1 VEPGEAL
8 MEAAQVV
15 LERAVEAADG
25 ADARRAGHGLVECL
39 LDRRLGLVGEL
50 EAVAAE
56 ELDPVVAIR
65 VVRGGDDDAEVEP
78 VAADQERRAGGREH
92 AAQQRLT
99 AGGGYARRDGGLE
112 HLARLAGVADDEHPG
127 GRAGRALDAG
137 GGRAGE
143 RQGEIRGEEL
153 ARDAADP
160 VRTEQTAG
168 QGAGASAWRTAAAY
182 GPS

>member
-1 VEPGEAL
+1 MVRPLQVEAGEAL
-8 MEAAQVV
+8 VEAAQVV

-25 ADARRAGHGLVECL
+25 ADAARARHRLVERL

-56 ELDPVVAIR
+56 ELDAVVAVR

-78 VAADQERRAGGREH
+78 VAADQQRRAGGREH
-92 AAQQRLT
+92 AAEQRLA
-99 AGGGYARRDGGLE
+99 AGGGDPGRDGGLE
-112 HLARLAGVADDEHPG
+112 HLARLAGVADDEHPR

-160 VRTEQTAG
+160 VRAEQTAG
-168 QGAGASAWRTAAAY
+168 QGAAL
-182 GPS
+182 